1 LIVACPPFFIR
12 KSVPSFEKRW
22 LVSDPGI
29 KIAAPPLTMRSSV
42 SCPVPD
48 LCLHAS
54 KAKENSAMP
63 LFDGKVSIV
72 TGGGSGIGR
81 ATALAFAKEGAK
93 VVIADNNVDGGQET
107 AKLLHNGFGRALF
120 VETDVSLDS
129 SVAALV
135 SQTIDTFGRLDC
147 AANIAGVTQPSIPLA
162 ETPEELFDRVMAI
175 NAKSMFLCMRHE
187 IVAMLPAGTG
197 AIVNMASTL
206 ALVGTAGMALYS
218 ASKHAVVGLTR
229 SAALDY
235 ARAGIRINAVGAG
248 ATETP
253 LVAETTPAKMEEFR
267 AAHPI
272 GRIARADEIAA
283 SVIWLCSDLA
293 SNVTGTILMNDGG
306 FTAG

>member
-1 LIVACPPFFIR
+1 
-12 KSVPSFEKRW
+12 
-22 LVSDPGI
+22 
-29 KIAAPPLTMRSSV
+29 
-42 SCPVPD
+42 
-48 LCLHAS
+48 
-54 KAKENSAMP
+54 MP

-187 IVAMLPAGTG
+187 IGRYCG
-197 AIVNMASTL
+197 N
-206 ALVGTAGMALYS
+206 G
-218 ASKHAVVGLTR
+218 
-229 SAALDY
+229 
-235 ARAGIRINAVGAG
+235 
-248 ATETP
+248 P
-253 LVAETTPAKMEEFR
+253 LQRQQACGGRPY
-267 AAHPI
+267 PI
-272 GRIARADEIAA
+272 GGTRLRTRRHPDQCRWGRRNRNAARRRDHTSEDGR
-283 SVIWLCSDLA
+283 VPRCS
-293 SNVTGTILMNDGG
+293 SNRPHS
-306 FTAG
+306 AG